1 MDMKRLGRRRKEK
14 YSHSMD
20 RLDQA
25 WLLRSRTS
33 GMAGLILHPILLRQL
48 LLSHLI
54 HLALYPRSQLLD
66 NWH

>member
-14 YSHSMD
+14 HSRSMG

-25 WLLRSRTS
+25 WLLRSQTS
-33 GMAGLILHPILLRQL
+33 GMEGLALHPILLQQL
-48 LLSHLI
+48 FPSHLI
-54 HLALYPRSQLLD
+54 HLALHPRSQLLD